1 MKCLFPYGFPTLPCL
16 PISTCHTHSACELQK
31 VPRNSI
37 LAVVALE
44 QCGLSIFPWRLNRLK
59 MRIWYFFQ
67 HVSFVKMVNR
77 LKFCLSK
84 IPWRSLNHL
93 SQKSQLDLSSECQ
106 VLSTKSWWDACAE
119 KTFRCAPVGISQT
132 NDSVIVEHFAKLR
145 ISSNPATFT
154 TKLNYWQHSPQSIT
168 RLVSATGQEPTV
180 CFGQRPCNGPKKLVM
195 YTLRFE
201 MPTNSLNPKRFMFT
215 RKRTHQTLMVF
226 YKIYQKTNPDHIRIS
241 MSNFLDSEQ
250 LSSPGPSLFASLF
263 LIA

>member
-1 MKCLFPYGFPTLPCL
+1 MLVSLWFPYPPMSSYQHLSYTLCMWTSKSSP
-16 PISTCHTHSACELQK
+16 K
-31 VPRNSI
+31 
-37 LAVVALE
+37 
-44 QCGLSIFPWRLNRLK
+44 LNPGSSSSWA
-59 MRIWYFFQ
+59 MWPQHFSMETQQIEDAYMIFFQ